1 MLISSP
7 FFGWGNWSSERLN
20 KLLKATLLGSRGP
33 GSKTNPKSIV
43 KPPCYV
49 TSPVRTW
56 VGHPEGQWC
65 KVGGWCQPHWEVWR
79 LVPASSIILAA
90 PLGVQHLPSSV
101 QFSCSVMSESLQP
114 HELPKRAS
122 NESIRSCPHLL
133 FLFAL
138 LFCTLFSPSIPCVIL
153 AEPIQETD
161 QKFPFR
167 TKSFHLQYLEA
178 VSSI

>member
-101 QFSCSVMSESLQP
+101 QFSCSVMSESFRH

-122 NESIRSCPHLL
+122 NERGPVLTSCFSLPFFSVPFFLL
-133 FLFAL
+133 AFLVWFWQ
-138 LFCTLFSPSIPCVIL
+138 S
-153 AEPIQETD
+153 Q
-161 QKFPFR
+161 
-167 TKSFHLQYLEA
+167 
-178 VSSI
+178 